1 MSQIHLEPD
10 EFADLAMAFLLD
22 AIRDETLLK
31 DNEEFRAFLKS
42 MDNKGM
48 KSELMKR
55 YLHMNGESRLRY
67 KKIQD
72 VFRGGN
78 SSKINIE
85 QDRSLEDSKETV
97 TDKIVGVAKKALG
110 LKRANEDFDRDLCKR
125 IFRKVKEVRFNTSK
139 PITEER
145 LDKIIDYCINEREEQ
160 NNG

>member
-1 MSQIHLEPD
+1 MSQIHLTPD

-22 AIRDETLLK
+22 AIRNEELLE
-31 DNEEFRAFLKS
+31 DNEEFRLFLKS

-55 YLHMNGESRLRY
+55 YLRMDGESRLRY

-85 QDRSLEDSKETV
+85 QDTSLRDNGETT
-97 TDKIVGVAKKALG
+97 TDKIIDVAKKLIG
-110 LKRANEDFDRDLCKR
+110 LKRTNEDFDRELCKR
-125 IFRKVKEVRFNTSK
+125 IFRKVKEVRFKTSK